1 MKKNL
6 SQADTQKPEVGEL
19 YITTESKRII
29 KVTGWGTEFDTVF
42 YRIKTNSGWS
52 SEHAWD
58 WIRYPQRKL
67 TPLEIEL
74 V

>member
-6 SQADTQKPEVGEL
+6 SQADTQKPEVNEL
-19 YITTESKRII
+19 YITESKRVI
-29 KVTGWGTEFDTVF
+29 KVTRWDDEFDTVLH
-42 YRIKTNSGWS
+42 RVKTDYGWS

-58 WIRYPQRKL
+58 WIRHPKRKL

-74 V
+74 I